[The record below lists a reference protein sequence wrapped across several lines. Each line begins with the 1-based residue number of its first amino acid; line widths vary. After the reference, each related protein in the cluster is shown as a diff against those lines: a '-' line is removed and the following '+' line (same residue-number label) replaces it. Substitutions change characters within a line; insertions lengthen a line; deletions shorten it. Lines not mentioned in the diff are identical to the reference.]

1 MLNVRLVVIRLKRE
15 AVILRERERG
25 WKGGGRG
32 DGESA
37 GHLCRFCPAVFQVGA
52 RGGLYVLGLA
62 GQDESLL
69 GKENP
74 IVSLGHPDMERCWSH
89 MDTDTLTHN
98 HMTSKNQ
105 PTGYFGSHVI
115 VCLCCGWLPEHC
127 CAVSGVLLV
136 VARALLEWTVCVL
149 TSSHQPPSLL
159 DILVSIYGPGS
170 FNYVSLS
177 DLLFSILIIAH
188 LSSTS
193 HWVITVHVNS
203 TK

>member
-1 MLNVRLVVIRLKRE
+1 MIE
-15 AVILRERERG
+15 EGSGHIERG
-25 WKGGGRG
+25 WEGGGRG

-98 HMTSKNQ
+98 HMTSKV
-105 PTGYFGSHVI
+105 TSGLIFGSFLAGNCSTLKRKLNFYI
-115 VCLCCGWLPEHC
+115 VLMWVVLADAIPAATMTRCCGWLPEHC

-136 VARALLEWTVCVL
+136 VARA
-149 TSSHQPPSLL
+149 
-159 DILVSIYGPGS
+159 
-170 FNYVSLS
+170 
-177 DLLFSILIIAH
+177 
-188 LSSTS
+188 
-193 HWVITVHVNS
+193 
-203 TK
+203 